1 MPSKRNE
8 NLVKHFD
15 IDIVCNMLVEGKK
28 WVDIAESFKVPV
40 STLHSFISNDNEFSV
55 RAGEARKQS
64 ADSYAEKAELVL
76 LLAEKDL
83 IEISRARE
91 LAQHYRWMAG
101 KRNPRTYGE
110 KVQTEHSGVIGIQPI
125 TGMEI
130 K

>member
-15 IDIVCNMLVEGKK
+15 IDIVCNMLVEGKR
-28 WVDIAESFKVPV
+28 WADIAKSFKVPV
-40 STLHSFISNDNEFSV
+40 STLHTHISNDVELSV
-55 RAGEARKQS
+55 RAREARKQS
-64 ADSYAEKAELVL
+64 ADSYAEKAETVL
-76 LLAEKDL
+76 LLAKKDL

>member
-1 MPSKRNE
+1 MGKRNE

-15 IDIVCNMLVEGKK
+15 IDIVCNMLVEGKR
-28 WVDIAESFKVPV
+28 WADIAESFKVPV
-40 STLHSFISNDNEFSV
+40 STLHGFISTHSEFSARV
-55 RAGEARKQS
+55 GIARKIS
-64 ADSYAEKAELVL
+64 SDSYAEMAELAL
-76 LLAEKDL
+76 LRAKSDPNEMT
-83 IEISRARE
+83 RARE

-101 KRNPRTYGE
+101 KRNPSTYGD